1 MALRCP
7 GKRRGSWRALDGAG
21 GDSRDVIPRPRLDRL
36 LAASQVSL
44 IEAPGGY
51 GKSTAAMQLAT
62 SLDVTVIRAQ
72 LAEDVGAGA
81 LLATLAAAARRA
93 GVPTIAAAF
102 DADDPDGT
110 LETLVERLAAV
121 ERPVVIIIDEVQ
133 RADAAAAHW
142 LAQLALGLPAS
153 IRLVI
158 SGRRLGPELAALA
171 VELGTSIVDIDALR
185 FDADEVAAVLAS
197 GWARSPTPH
206 DVAEA
211 RARTDG
217 WPAAVTLLAAH
228 HRAAADGLVGTDGA
242 AVLQS
247 MMDDLVAAASPAT
260 QELLGSLV
268 ELRLLSAPI
277 LAVVGG
283 HGALDRLLDAGLPIR
298 FRADGWG
305 ELPDPIRDALL
316 PRPLP
321 IAVRRDIAARYARRG
336 ELAEAMGLLLR
347 AGDPD
352 GVAELL
358 TTQSRD
364 RLRAGGLEL
373 VEAVLDHLPDEV
385 IAAAPTLLVELIRAA
400 ERRTRLRGA
409 LMERAGRV
417 LPDPSAEQRAVAVE
431 AALDVARAGDL
442 EAGIARVDD
451 VLAAA
456 APAEVAT
463 RGRAHHVRA
472 LCRLVQDTAGNIR
485 DVSDEL
491 ERAIG
496 LLDAAGERD
505 WLAEAHQVLGY
516 GCYRTLGALEP
527 AADHLGKALALR
539 PAPDAARAGTLTFV
553 SQVLSQQARFE
564 EAAVAI
570 REAATIGRRLGDDRT
585 IAYAAWSAADLACQR
600 RDSVAMGLAL
610 QAVEAHP
617 GGWFDQLAGTE
628 FLAHA
633 AEMHAALGD
642 EVAARAILARAMERA
657 DGSAIPDAAL
667 AAQVRVEVTFG
678 DPARALPLLD
688 ALEADSAT
696 AHRDRWLALLYRAV
710 CQARMGDSAGARD
723 LLDRSRRAAS
733 EAGDPDRPDRREP
746 ELVGMIGAPS
756 LATTPVQGV
765 AIFLLGRFALERD
778 GVDASPPP
786 GRPTTL
792 VKLLALS
799 RTLTVDGA
807 IDELWPDADL
817 DVGRARLRNL
827 LNRVRAAC
835 GEVVLRQEAALTLA
849 PDVIVDADRFEQEA
863 TAALAAPVDTRV
875 GLCRAALAWS
885 AGELLPADRYA
896 DWASIPR
903 ERIRRRQLALL
914 DLVAQ
919 DAIAREDLDEAGRI
933 LDLAI
938 TTDPMEEERYVR
950 LARALLAQGRSR
962 RATRVV
968 DQALAICAD
977 LGVDPGDELLQLRS
991 ELR

>member
-1 MALRCP
+1 M
-7 GKRRGSWRALDGAG
+7 
-21 GDSRDVIPRPRLDRL
+21 IPRPRLDRR
-36 LAASQVSL
+36 LAASSVSL

-51 GKSTAAMQLAT
+51 GKSTAAAQLAI

-72 LAEDVGAGA
+72 LAEEVGTGA
-81 LLATLAAAARRA
+81 LVATLAAAVRRA
-93 GVPTIAAAF
+93 GVPTITAAF
-102 DADDPDGT
+102 DADDPAGA
-110 LETLVERLAAV
+110 LEALVERLAGV
-121 ERPVVIIIDEVQ
+121 ERPVLIIIDDVQ
-133 RADAAAAHW
+133 RADAEAAHW
-142 LAQLALGLPAS
+142 LAQLALGLPTGM
-153 IRLVI
+153 RLVI
-158 SGRRLGPELAALA
+158 AGRRLGPELAALA
-171 VELGTSIVDIDALR
+171 SELGTPIVGIDALR

-197 GWARSPTPH
+197 GWARSPTPK
-206 DVAEA
+206 DIAEVH
-211 RARTDG
+211 ARTDG
-217 WPAAVTLLAAH
+217 WPAAVSLLAAR
-228 HRAAADGLVGTDGA
+228 HRAPTDRLVGTDGA

-268 ELRLLSAPI
+268 ELRLLSAPV

-283 HGALDRLLDAGLPIR
+283 YGALDRLLDAGLPIR
-298 FRADGWG
+298 FRADGWR

-347 AGDPD
+347 AGDHD
-352 GVAELL
+352 GVVELL

-373 VEAVLDHLPDEV
+373 VEAVLDQLQDEV
-385 IAAAPTLLVELIRAA
+385 IAAAPTLLVELVRAA
-400 ERRTRLRGA
+400 ERRTRLRST
-409 LMERAGRV
+409 LIERAVRI
-417 LPDPSAEQRAVAVE
+417 LPDASPEQRAMAVE

-442 EAGIARVDD
+442 EAGIAGVDG

-472 LCRLVQDTAGNIR
+472 LCRLVMDTAGNIR
-485 DVSDEL
+485 DVADEL

-496 LLDAAGERD
+496 LLNAAGERD

-516 GCYRTLGALEP
+516 GCYMTLGALEP

-570 REAATIGRRLGDDRT
+570 REATTIGRRLGDDRT

-600 RDSVAMGLAL
+600 RDGVAMGLAL
-610 QAVEAHP
+610 EEVVAHP
-617 GGWFDQLAGTE
+617 GGWFDQFAGTE

-633 AEMHAALGD
+633 AEMHAALGG
-642 EVAARAILARAMERA
+642 EVAARTILARAMERA
-657 DGSAIPDAAL
+657 DGSALPDAAL
-667 AAQVRVEVTFG
+667 GAQVRVEVTFG
-678 DPARALPLLD
+678 DPMRALPLLD

-733 EAGDPDRPDRREP
+733 EAGDPDRADRREP
-746 ELVGMIGAPS
+746 ELVAIVTPTS
-756 LATTPVQGV
+756 VVEPPVQGIAV
-765 AIFLLGRFALERD
+765 ILLGRFAVERN

-786 GRPTTL
+786 GRPSTL
-792 VKLLALS
+792 VKMLALGG
-799 RTLTVDGA
+799 TLTVDLV
-807 IDELWPDADL
+807 IDELWPDADIE
-817 DVGRARLRNL
+817 VGRARLRNL
-827 LNRVRAAC
+827 LNRIRVAC
-835 GEVVLRQEAALTLA
+835 GDLIIRHDSALELA
-849 PDVIVDADRFEQEA
+849 SGAIVDAHRFERA
-863 TAALAAPVDTRV
+863 ASAALAAPRDARI
-875 GLCRAALAWS
+875 GLGRAALAWS
-885 AGELLPADRYA
+885 AGELLPTDRYA

-919 DAIAREDLDEAGRI
+919 DAITRGDLDEAGRI
-933 LDLAI
+933 LDIAI

-950 LARALLAQGRSR
+950 LARAFLAQGRSR
-962 RATRVV
+962 RARRVV

-977 LGVDPGDELLQLRS
+977 LAVEPGEELEVLLA
-991 ELR
+991 ELARQA